1 MERLGNGREEE
12 IKLIEESTFTIN
24 EQDEHSINQ
33 SRKDINRLKID
44 SVSTKADS
52 GRCSRRSNTNELVYK
67 NEEKHNLE
75 LLLTTYEKN
84 ENVDINYM
92 ENFQDVYT
100 EDIPF
105 DHQFFE
111 DVISERGQN
120 TLYGIDSH
128 KDDNVCDDI
137 NTWRADQSYI
147 LSKKYLQKNTSND
160 NWMGEEIDSKEED
173 LPLFCNSEREKGAI
187 GSRGTGL
194 SCDATYPALDL
205 SISQDGPFQHG
216 PLQHGPLQHGPLQHG
231 PLQHDPSQGNS
242 SNVKTWFHLLA
253 DPKSQDRAEFL
264 DDVLDASYFYDLKR
278 DEVLY
283 FEGEGEK
290 NGSLIPEGEA
300 DQKSS
305 PNSTELN
312 TEDND
317 YLPLDMY
324 MNYISDDKFTQQYII
339 NEKKEQYLNRK
350 LFEEVSLTEKRETPF
365 DVSSTPLYPINGN
378 SQFAYSS
385 DEHKPYAY
393 KSKTKEKKNFLHHN
407 EVEEDII
414 IKHAELLHSE
424 GKDTDT
430 TQKIMSNKIENGEE
444 YDDFPL
450 FNTERGDTNF
460 YLNPNGDNSALHL
473 LKHRESCHIEESN
486 HHLMSN
492 IYLKQFLERNSD
504 EQGTRN
510 VMRGY
515 PIEPEQA
522 PGSSSPYEVAHK
534 EDYKAAHMPVYIP
547 PCTPPYKA
555 EYEAIP
561 HYGEPFTSNAMGTRG
576 RSKNASA
583 KFTLIVNV
591 PPNTTRK
598 DLMSVFSK
606 FGNVDL
612 TMVVCDKESR
622 HPNKEWTATSGYAFV
637 RFSTNDEAER
647 TLNATMSGIVRIR
660 GSRVRATWA
669 KKDSY
674 SKKEKDI
681 IFKIPSSILI
691 IDIKELICCICKVNL
706 SYQPILL
713 PCCYSS
719 CCSDCLRNYFMK
731 WGYEKNFKCPNCFL
745 FFSQSIIKI
754 DKHAKGV
761 MALLYKIHCHIKV
774 RCPNMCCKWTGF
786 QNQYLGHFFTCT
798 GEAVKGKEAA
808 ETPSDAD
815 TTTVV

>member
-1 MERLGNGREEE
+1 MERLESGREEE
-12 IKLIEESTFTIN
+12 INLIEESMFTIN
-24 EQDEHSINQ
+24 KQDEHSINQ
-33 SRKDINRLKID
+33 NRKDINRLKID

-52 GRCSRRSNTNELVYK
+52 GRCSRKSNTNELNDQ

-92 ENFQDVYT
+92 EEFQDAYT

-105 DHQFFE
+105 DYQFVE
-111 DVISERGQN
+111 DDISDRGQK

-128 KDDNVCDDI
+128 KDDKVCDDI
-137 NTWRADQSYI
+137 NTWRVGQSYI
-147 LSKKYLQKNTSND
+147 LSKKYLQKDTSND
-160 NWMGEEIDSKEED
+160 NWKGEEIDSKEED
-173 LPLFCNSEREKGAI
+173 LPIFCNSEREKGAI
-187 GSRGTGL
+187 GNRGTGL
-194 SCDATYPALDL
+194 SCDGTYPALQL
-205 SISQDGPFQHG
+205 SISQDGP
-216 PLQHGPLQHGPLQHG
+216 LQD
-231 PLQHDPSQGNS
+231 DPSQDDPLQGNS
-242 SNVKTWFHLLA
+242 SNDKPWFHLLA
-253 DPKSQDRAEFL
+253 NSKRQDREEFL

-283 FEGEGEK
+283 FEKEGEK
-290 NGSLIPEGEA
+290 KASLIPEGEA
-300 DQKSS
+300 NQKSS
-305 PNSTELN
+305 PYSTALN

-324 MNYISDDKFTQQYII
+324 MNYISGDNFTQQCII
-339 NEKKEQYLNRK
+339 NEKKEQYLSRK
-350 LFEEVSLTEKRETPF
+350 LFEEVSLIEKRETPF
-365 DVSSTPLYPINGN
+365 DISSTPLYPMNGN
-378 SQFAYSS
+378 SQFVYSS
-385 DEHKPYAY
+385 DEHNPYSY
-393 KSKTKEKKNFLHHN
+393 KSKTEEKNNFLHHN

-414 IKHAELLHSE
+414 IKHAELLQSE

-430 TQKIMSNKIENGEE
+430 MHKIKSNKIENGEE
-444 YDDFPL
+444 YNDFPL
-450 FNTERGDTNF
+450 FSTERGDTHF

-473 LKHRESCHIEESN
+473 LRHRESCHIEESN
-486 HHLMSN
+486 HHMMSN
-492 IYLKQFLERNSD
+492 IYIKQFLERNSD

-510 VMRGY
+510 GMGGY
-515 PIEPEQA
+515 PIEPEHVL
-522 PGSSSPYEVAHK
+522 GSSSPYEAVHK
-534 EDYKAAHMPVYIP
+534 ADYKAAHKPVYIIP

-555 EYEAIP
+555 EYEAIA
-561 HYGEPFTSNAMGTRG
+561 HYGEPFTRNAMGTRG
-576 RSKNASA
+576 RSKNGSA

-612 TMVVCDKESR
+612 TMVVCDKQSR

-637 RFSTNDEAER
+637 RFSTNEEAER

-754 DKHAKGV
+754 DKHSKGV

-774 RCPNMCCKWTGF
+774 RCPNMYCKWTGF

-798 GEAVKGKEAA
+798 GEAIKGKEAG
-808 ETPSDAD
+808 ETPSD
-815 TTTVV
+815 TETITVV